1 MRVYQNDLQ
10 NALLCE
16 GVIYETVN
24 KSKTTV
30 IGLNY
35 FQWQLSIPAKDGKNK
50 LLMNQNYEIR

>member
-16 GVIYETVN
+16 GATYETVN

-35 FQWQLSIPAKDGKNK
+35 FRWQLSIPAKMDKI
-50 LLMNQNYEIR
+50 NY